1 MVVCLFITMG
11 NNLHKCESVNGETG
25 LNKISWTCEACEFY
39 HVEVLIKFH
48 VYYYMKFEKSE
59 ILKPTHNS

>member
-1 MVVCLFITMG
+1 MG
-11 NNLHKCESVNGETG
+11 DNLHKCERVNGETS

-48 VYYYMKFEKSE
+48 VKHVYFINLHGMN
-59 ILKPTHNS
+59 LPRGP